1 MRAIASSSLRFF
13 VHSAIVH
20 IGMADEIEAWC
31 KLFED
36 VVDDQQHSAP
46 ALATPCHELP
56 AGASECVDV
65 VVDSEARDA
74 RYDSLAQDL
83 DVIDLYSHDIRRPL
97 QVIRQLRGEVKRKL
111 RIGSLFSGMGP
122 KSKFQLITGMPS
134 QVVFTCDCKPGSYRF
149 IAANGADHQA
159 CHYTDVRDVANGVGQ
174 CACHEGQLCPVPEC
188 NVLVAGFSCKPFSSV
203 RSSRKSQ
210 GNMCHPDSDLFEV
223 TIAIIRR
230 LLPAVAI
237 LENVP
242 GFTQPE
248 SKAVRAS
255 PLTRFIALFE
265 QQLPLYSLKMVMM
278 RGDTY
283 MPLERKRLYLLL
295 VNDEK
300 AGTQSLSLTVLHL
313 EHLVSA
319 RAARPKQKSH
329 TLLLPDDHPAV
340 RAALSSDQQ
349 RRSRPTIVE
358 HVSFCYY
365 GDDLL
370 LLRNSC
376 ER

>member
-1 MRAIASSSLRFF
+1 
-13 VHSAIVH
+13 
-20 IGMADEIEAWC
+20 
-31 KLFED
+31 
-36 VVDDQQHSAP
+36 
-46 ALATPCHELP
+46 
-56 AGASECVDV
+56 
-65 VVDSEARDA
+65 
-74 RYDSLAQDL
+74 
-83 DVIDLYSHDIRRPL
+83 
-97 QVIRQLRGEVKRKL
+97 
-111 RIGSLFSGMGP
+111 
-122 KSKFQLITGMPS
+122 
-134 QVVFTCDCKPGSYRF
+134 
-149 IAANGADHQA
+149 
-159 CHYTDVRDVANGVGQ
+159 
-174 CACHEGQLCPVPEC
+174 
-188 NVLVAGFSCKPFSSV
+188 
-203 RSSRKSQ
+203 
-210 GNMCHPDSDLFEV
+210 MCHPDSDLFEV

-265 QQLPLYSLKMVMM
+265 QQLPMYSLKMVMM

-300 AGTQSLSLTVLHL
+300 AGTQSLSLAVLHL

-340 RAALSSDQQ
+340 HAALSKFGSAAKKQAN
-349 RRSRPTIVE
+349 
-358 HVSFCYY
+358 
-365 GDDLL
+365 
-370 LLRNSC
+370 NS
-376 ER
+376 